1 MPLMVGASIGPMSW
15 IERIPYAA
23 ATGRL
28 RAIYDRVKGPRGELD
43 NILTVHSL
51 RPHTLEGHMALYK
64 NVLHHTANVLPTWWL
79 ETIGVYVSRLNGCD
93 YCVDHHAAGLERL
106 LADDGRAERIRAAI
120 DDDDLSPFDVRE
132 RSMLAYARRLTHQP
146 HTVTSDDLEPMRAA
160 GLTDGEILEVNQ
172 VVAYFAYANRT
183 VSGLG
188 VTTEGDVLGLSPAD
202 TAGDDWHHG

>member
-1 MPLMVGASIGPMSW
+1 MSW
-15 IERIPYAA
+15 IERIGYEA

-28 RAIYDRVKGPRGELD
+28 RTIYDRIRGPRGELD

-64 NVLHHTANVLPTWWL
+64 NVLHHTANTLPTWWL
-79 ETIGVYVSRLNGCD
+79 EVIGVYVSLLNRCA
-93 YCVDHHAAGLERL
+93 YCADHHAAGLARL
-106 LADDGRAERIRAAI
+106 LADAQRAAAIRA
-120 DDDDLSPFDVRE
+120 DLEAHTLAGFDPRE
-132 RSMLAYARRLTHQP
+132 RAMLAYARRLTLEP
-146 HTVTSDDLEPMRAA
+146 GSLSEADLEPMRTA

-188 VTTEGDVLGLSPAD
+188 VTTHGDVLGLSPAD
-202 TAGDDWHHG
+202 TEGDDWSHG

>member
-1 MPLMVGASIGPMSW
+1 MSW
-15 IERIPYAA
+15 IERIGYEA

-28 RAIYDRVKGPRGELD
+28 RTIYDRIRGPRGELD

-64 NVLHHTANVLPTWWL
+64 NVLHHSANVLPTWWL
-79 ETIGVYVSRLNGCD
+79 EVIGVYVSLLNRCT
-93 YCVDHHAAGLERL
+93 YCVDHHAAGLARL
-106 LADDGRAERIRAAI
+106 LADEARALAIRSALEADALDG
-120 DDDDLSPFDVRE
+120 FDPRE
-132 RSMLAYARRLTHQP
+132 RAMLAYARALTVAP
-146 HTVTSDDLEPMRAA
+146 GSLTDADLEPMRVA

-188 VTTEGDVLGLSPAD
+188 VTTHGDVLGLSPAD
-202 TAGDDWHHG
+202 TEGDDWSHG